1 MGEKRKKSHKNIN
14 SVDNDW
20 PLKQQNK
27 ANGNEIYLESGE
39 LSLTKNKIYDDIDG
53 GDNNNDSEHQQQKR
67 KEKFRQL
74 KKKKNFSRN

>member
-39 LSLTKNKIYDDIDG
+39 LSLTKNKIYDDGD
-53 GDNNNDSEHQQQKR
+53 DNNNDSEHQHQQ

-74 KKKKNFSRN
+74 KKRKTF

>member
-27 ANGNEIYLESGE
+27 ANGNKIYLESGE
-39 LSLTKNKIYDDIDG
+39 LSLTKQDL
-53 GDNNNDSEHQQQKR
+53 R
-67 KEKFRQL
+67 
-74 KKKKNFSRN
+74 